1 MKTFLAQA
9 ANVKPSRRQLD
20 WFDTA
25 FYGFIHFGV
34 NTFTDREWG
43 DGTEPESIFD
53 PQKLDCTQWVS
64 AAKAAGMK
72 ALVLTAKHHD
82 GFCLWPSKY
91 TEHSVKNSPCKRD
104 VVRECAEACRAQG
117 LKFGFYLSP
126 WDRNCAL
133 YGTPAYNDYFCN
145 QLTELLTEYGDIFC
159 VWFDGACGE
168 GPNGK
173 KQEYDFPRYIE
184 LIRKYQPNAVI
195 FNDAGPDVRWV
206 GNEAGTARYAEWA
219 VVPSELCFHAEVQT
233 GPAPMAEEGNLQHIY
248 NTDREIGSLS
258 NIMYSKGLCF
268 VPSEIDMSIRPG
280 WFWHANEEPHSLERL
295 FKTWLTSCG
304 ANACFHLNIPPN
316 RDGLIDARDVQR
328 LKELGDL
335 IRRELGTPIKAQVRR
350 LENTP
355 PTQPRWEIV
364 FDEPVANV
372 QYVDIAEDIA
382 QGQRIESF
390 HILAD
395 THSGAQFPLYQGT
408 CVGNRRICVIR
419 DPFREQNPLLS
430 DAKDRI
436 EKLTLFVTS
445 ARGEV
450 LLKALKAY

>member
-1 MKTFLAQA
+1 MKSFLHQA
-9 ANVKPSRRQLD
+9 ARVKPSQRQLD
-20 WFDTA
+20 WFDVG

-53 PQKLDCTQWVS
+53 PQQLDPNQWVQ

-82 GFCLWPSKY
+82 GFCLWPSRY

-104 VVRECAEACRAQG
+104 VVRETADACRRGG

-126 WDRNCAL
+126 WDRNSAL
-133 YGTPAYNDYFCN
+133 YGTPAYNDYFCD
-145 QLTELLTEYGDIFC
+145 QLTELLTGYGDIFC

-173 KQEYDFPRYIE
+173 KQEYDFPRYID
-184 LIRKYQPNAVI
+184 LIRKHQPDAVI

-206 GNEAGTARYAEWA
+206 GNEAGKARHAEWA
-219 VVPSELCFHAEVQT
+219 VVPSELCFRSEVQT
-233 GPAPMAEEGNLQHIY
+233 GPGPLADEGSLSHIY
-248 NTDREIGSLS
+248 NTDQEIGALS
-258 NIMYSKGLCF
+258 CILYSKGLVF
-268 VPSEIDMSIRPG
+268 TPSEIDMSIRPG

-295 FKTWLTSCG
+295 FRTWLTSCG

-316 RDGLIDARDVQR
+316 RDGLIDPRDVER

-335 IRRELGTPIKAQVRR
+335 IRREFGTPIPAKVNK
-350 LENTP
+350 LPDTP
-355 PTQPRWEIV
+355 PTQPRYEIV
-364 FDEPVANV
+364 FDQPVRSV
-372 QYVDIAEDIA
+372 KYVVIREDIA
-382 QGQRIESF
+382 QGQRIETF
-390 HILAD
+390 RIFAD

-408 CVGNRRICVIR
+408 CVGNRRICVLA
-419 DPFREQNPLLS
+419 DPFKEQNPLLS
-430 DAKDRI
+430 DAKDHV

-445 ARGEV
+445 ARDEV
-450 LLKALKAY
+450 HIKSVQVY